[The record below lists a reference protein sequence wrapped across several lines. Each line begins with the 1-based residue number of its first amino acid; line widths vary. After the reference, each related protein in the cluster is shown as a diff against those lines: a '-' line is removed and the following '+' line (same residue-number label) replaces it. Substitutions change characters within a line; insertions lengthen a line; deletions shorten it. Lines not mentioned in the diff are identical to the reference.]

1 MRRNYLNFVA
11 IIGLAASVAV
21 LPACNKKE
29 GCTDINATNYDPDA
43 DTEDG
48 TCNYETTGNG
58 TELSGTITSDKTL
71 ASGEIWFLNGRVVV
85 ENGAT
90 LTIEAGTIIKG
101 KVGAGNSASA
111 LIIAKGGKIVAN
123 GTATQPIIFTSELDN
138 IALGQKVGTNLFKTD
153 NEKWGGLILLG
164 SAPVSVENG
173 DTEGNIEGIPA
184 NLGYGAYGG
193 SAADD
198 NSGILT
204 YVFIRHGGITIGEG
218 NEINGLTLGGV
229 GNGTTINNIEIYATL
244 DDGIE
249 CFGGTVNIENA
260 LVFYQGDDGLDIDQ
274 NYSGTINGFAVIHGD
289 GIGTDEGLEV
299 DGPEGNTNTD
309 GQFTISNGI
318 CKSDG
323 TSSGSAADFKSGAQ
337 GNVTN
342 VTFDYSSLG
351 GKQVKFR
358 TKFEAGCAH
367 KDDAYKNLSAPS
379 GAQSLIFT
387 NTDVT
392 GGLKVYDGDEE
403 LPGTPT
409 VCPTELQAA
418 QGAAAGAVV
427 SGSGSTF
434 DYASQFSWGAAGQKG
449 EL

>member
-153 NEKWGGLILLG
+153 NEKWGGLILLPRL
-164 SAPVSVENG
+164 A
-173 DTEGNIEGIPA
+173 
-184 NLGYGAYGG
+184 
-193 SAADD
+193 
-198 NSGILT
+198 
-204 YVFIRHGGITIGEG
+204 
-218 NEINGLTLGGV
+218 
-229 GNGTTINNIEIYATL
+229 
-244 DDGIE
+244 
-249 CFGGTVNIENA
+249 C
-260 LVFYQGDDGLDIDQ
+260 
-274 NYSGTINGFAVIHGD
+274 
-289 GIGTDEGLEV
+289 
-299 DGPEGNTNTD
+299 
-309 GQFTISNGI
+309 
-318 CKSDG
+318 
-323 TSSGSAADFKSGAQ
+323 AQ
-337 GNVTN
+337 
-342 VTFDYSSLG
+342 
-351 GKQVKFR
+351 
-358 TKFEAGCAH
+358 
-367 KDDAYKNLSAPS
+367 
-379 GAQSLIFT
+379 
-387 NTDVT
+387 
-392 GGLKVYDGDEE
+392 
-403 LPGTPT
+403 
-409 VCPTELQAA
+409 
-418 QGAAAGAVV
+418 AVV
-427 SGSGSTF
+427 TVEPQTSMRTTVTR
-434 DYASQFSWGAAGQKG
+434 
-449 EL
+449 LCMR